1 MFKSSRTFAFRSS
14 RTFLKKIFPEAVA
27 HFLSEAA
34 ARSLNVFVT
43 HFLLEAVARFL
54 HKVYSKDVPFQSFYG
69 SKQAI
74 KTY

>member
-1 MFKSSRTFAFRSS
+1 MLSEAAARS
-14 RTFLKKIFPEAVA
+14 LKKYFQKQLHILSEAVV
-27 HFLSEAA
+27 LSEAA
-34 ARSLNVFVT
+34 ARSLNVSVT

-54 HKVYSKDVPFQSFYG
+54 HKVYSKDVPFQSFSG